1 MYRGSCSCQAI
12 QFEVDHIGE
21 LDADDETL
29 THSDTSKLCVTV
41 EKEQLVI
48 DCAPSAL
55 AALHQANG
63 ETHHVCNVCGSVI
76 FVEHSPRNV
85 TVEVTFSGHDVLAEP
100 HCQFML

>member
-12 QFEVDHIGE
+12 QYEIDHIGE

-29 THSDTSKLCVTV
+29 THSDTSELRVTI

-55 AALHQANG
+55 GNYTKLM
-63 ETHHVCNVCGSVI
+63 TKPTTC
-76 FVEHSPRNV
+76 
-85 TVEVTFSGHDVLAEP
+85 VTFVGTLSLLSVALIK
-100 HCQFML
+100 CRLR

>member
-12 QFEVDHIGE
+12 QYEIDHIGE

-29 THSDTSKLCVTV
+29 THSDTSELRVTI

-55 AALHQANG
+55 AELHEAND
-63 ETHHVCNVCGSVI
+63 TTC
-76 FVEHSPRNV
+76 
-85 TVEVTFSGHDVLAEP
+85 VTFVGALSLLSVALTK
-100 HCQFML
+100 CRLR